1 MGNDFYFKINDGDRD
16 EFRVS
21 RHNENLFDLIL
32 GENTFTYKELYH
44 LLENSVKELYDAKE
58 NRDDISET
66 IYVLSKVLGYM
77 DSEDIVE
84 ITYC

>member
-1 MGNDFYFKINDGDRD
+1 MSCDFKINDGETSRD

-21 RHNENLFDLIL
+21 RHNKNLFDLIL
-32 GENTFTYKELYH
+32 VENTFTYEELYH
-44 LLENSVKELYDAKE
+44 LLENSVKELYNAKE
-58 NRDDISET
+58 NRFDISET

-77 DSEDIVE
+77 DSEDFVE